1 MKVVANGTPSARHDV
16 YSRPSD
22 MEMRTVSRV
31 MPKSLRIAIF
41 LMTSSA
47 LLCAAQTQKPAA
59 PQHWVGTWAAA
70 PEMPPNDAANADS
83 GDAGF
88 SNQTVRMI
96 VRVSIGGEEL
106 RVRFSNAF
114 GSASLAIGD
123 ARVALADKGAAT
135 VPGTD
140 RALTFSG
147 RDSFTI
153 PPNGMVLSDPVKLH
167 VPALTS
173 LTVSVFV
180 PSATGPATWHALGRQ
195 TTYISGPGDFC
206 ANADLPDPKTAESWY
221 WLSGVDVLANKDAA
235 AIVIL
240 GDSITD
246 GAAATL
252 DANKRWPDVL
262 AEQLTKRANV
272 NSEPLAVLNEGIS
285 GNRLLHD
292 VAGQNAL
299 ARFDRDVLAQD
310 GVRYLIVLEGIN
322 DIGWPHM
329 PDQKYAGD
337 AVSRDEMIGALRQI
351 AERAQERGIRV
362 FGGTLTP
369 FGGAF
374 YETPDGEAEREA
386 VNDWIRTSGV
396 FDGVIDFDKLTRDPT
411 QPQRFLPGYDSGD
424 HLHPG
429 DAGYDAMG
437 RAAARILIATNSSPK
452 KHPK

>member
-1 MKVVANGTPSARHDV
+1 MQKP
-16 YSRPSD
+16 
-22 MEMRTVSRV
+22 
-31 MPKSLRIAIF
+31 LRITTL
-41 LMTSSA
+41 LMVCCILPNLA
-47 LLCAAQTQKPAA
+47 RAQARATL
-59 PQHWVGTWAAA
+59 QHWVGTWAAA
-70 PEMPPNDAANADS
+70 PQAPPDNAANADS

-114 GSASLAIGD
+114 GNTAVTLGD
-123 ARVALADKGAAT
+123 AHVAISGKGAAI
-135 VPGTD
+135 VAGTD

-153 PPNGMVLSDPVKLH
+153 PPNAIVLSDPVKLH

-173 LTVSVFV
+173 LTVSVFA
-180 PSATGPATWHALGRQ
+180 PDATGPATWHPLGRA
-195 TTYISGPGDFC
+195 TTYIAGPGDLC
-206 ANADLPDPKTAESWY
+206 VSADMPDAKTATSWY
-221 WLSGVDVLANKDAA
+221 WLSGVDVLASQRTA
-235 AIVIL
+235 AIVTL

-262 AEQLTKRANV
+262 AEQLAERNDA

-292 VAGQNAL
+292 VDGQNAL
-299 ARFDRDVLAQD
+299 ARFERDVLAQD

-329 PDQKYAGD
+329 QGGKYAGD
-337 AVSRDEMIGALRQI
+337 AVSADEMIAALRQL
-351 AERAQERGIRV
+351 AERAHTHGIRV
-362 FGGTLTP
+362 YGGTLTP

-386 VNDWIRTSGV
+386 VNKWIRTSGA
-396 FDGVIDFDKLTRDPT
+396 FDGVIDFEKVTRDPSQT
-411 QPQRFLPGYDSGD
+411 GKFLSPYDSGD

-429 DAGYDAMG
+429 DAGYNAMG
-437 RAAARILIATNSSPK
+437 RAAARVFDT
-452 KHPK
+452 KHFPDNTQQ